1 MIQNITKSDIMILT
15 GYSETQAQNILRKA
29 KASMVSEGFVWYS
42 NKRVSRVPIHAVE
55 AILGYKLDTE
65 NVIIDDVSAGTT
77 L

>member
-15 GYSETQAQNILRKA
+15 GYSKTQAQNILRKA
-29 KASMVSEGFVWYS
+29 KASMVSEGFVWYF
-42 NKRVSRVPIHAVE
+42 SRVPIQAVE

-65 NVIIDDVSAGTT
+65 NVIIDDVSAGTM

>member
-15 GYSETQAQNILRKA
+15 GYSTTQAQNILRKA
-29 KASMVSEGFVWYS
+29 KDFMVSEGFVWYS
-42 NKRVSRVPIHAVE
+42 NKRVSRVPIQAVE

-65 NVIIDDVSAGTT
+65 NVIIDDVSTGTA